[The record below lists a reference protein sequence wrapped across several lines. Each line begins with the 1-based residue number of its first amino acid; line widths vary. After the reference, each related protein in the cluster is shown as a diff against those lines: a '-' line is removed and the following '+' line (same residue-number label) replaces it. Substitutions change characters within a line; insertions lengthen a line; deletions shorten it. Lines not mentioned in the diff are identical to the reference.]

1 MINKT
6 FKFLSLIL
14 SMQVTRQTMIG
25 EVVQKYPSSVEI
37 MLKMGLHCFGCNVSL
52 WESLESGCKGHNMPD
67 EKIESIVTELNKFVA
82 TQKPI
87 EVPKD
92 FKLEITDKAVN
103 KIRYFIAK
111 NQKLGSGLRVAVIPG
126 GCAGLTY
133 QLDLDQTK
141 EEDIIISKSGVSV
154 LIDKA
159 TAAHING
166 SNLDYVESLQLNS
179 SGFVVNNP
187 NVQKA
192 CHCGASFR

>member
-1 MINKT
+1 MCKT
-6 FKFLSLIL
+6 FKFLRPIL
-14 SMQVTRQTMIG
+14 CMQVTRQTMIG
-25 EVVQKYPSSVEI
+25 EVVQKYPKSVEV

-52 WESLESGCKGHNMPD
+52 WESLESGCKGHNMPE
-67 EKIESIVTELNKFVA
+67 EKIDNIIEELNKFVV

-87 EVPKD
+87 EVPAD
-92 FKLEITDKAVN
+92 FKVEITDKAVN

-111 NQKLGSGLRVAVIPG
+111 NQKLGYGLRIAIIPG

-133 QLDLDQTK
+133 QLDLDQMK
-141 EEDIIISKSGVSV
+141 EEDIVVSRGGVSV

-159 TAAHING
+159 TASHING
-166 SNLDYVESLQLNS
+166 SNLDYAESLQLNA

-187 NVQKA
+187 NVQKT